1 MVGIFH
7 GYVKWPDGI
16 DFQMSQ
22 KDQLDENNW
31 TKQQKAADNI
41 FRHQWWNPPWS
52 LPISYSSEVSNLGFI
67 THSSFQGYGRRDI

>member
-22 KDQLDENNW
+22 KDQLDENKLDKA
-31 TKQQKAADNI
+31 TKGS
-41 FRHQWWNPPWS
+41 W
-52 LPISYSSEVSNLGFI
+52 
-67 THSSFQGYGRRDI
+67 